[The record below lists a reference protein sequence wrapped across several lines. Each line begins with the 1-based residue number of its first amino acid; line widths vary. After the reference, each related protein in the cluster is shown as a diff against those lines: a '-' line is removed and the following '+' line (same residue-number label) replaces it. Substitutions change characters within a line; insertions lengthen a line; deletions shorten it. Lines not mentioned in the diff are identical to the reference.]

1 MEPVEDFLMDI
12 KLRAEEIQKA
22 FVLHLQG
29 GMVLHVFS
37 GVNLIVHAGECVAL
51 SGPSGI
57 GKSTL
62 LRILYANYKPDR
74 GNVWV
79 QHRGEWVDLL
89 QAKPYRIL
97 EIRRNTIGYVSQF
110 LRVIPR
116 VPALEVVMEPLR
128 SLGYP
133 PEECRLKAEVLLRR
147 LNIPERLWTISPT
160 LFSGGEQQRINLS
173 RSFIYPF
180 PILLLD
186 EPTAALD
193 DLNRRIVVELIQ
205 EAKARGAAVVGVFHD
220 REVKEAVS
228 TRNFEIPTEKIS

>member
-1 MEPVEDFLMDI
+1 MDI
-12 KLRAEEIQKA
+12 KLRAEGIQKS

-29 GMVLHVFS
+29 GMVLDVFR

-79 QHRGEWVDLL
+79 EHRGEWIDLL

-97 EIRRNTIGYVSQF
+97 EIRGKTIGYVSQF

-133 PEECRLKAEVLLRR
+133 PKECRLRAEILLRR

-193 DLNRRIVVELIQ
+193 DLNRRIVIELIQ

-228 TRNFEIPTEKIS
+228 TRSFEIPTEKIS

>member
-1 MEPVEDFLMDI
+1 MDI
-12 KLRAEEIQKA
+12 KLRVEEIQKA

-29 GMVLHVFS
+29 GMVLPVLS

-79 QHRGEWVDLL
+79 EHRGEWVNLL

-97 EIRRNTIGYVSQF
+97 EIRRSTIGYVSQF

-116 VPALEVVMEPLR
+116 VPAIEIVMEPLR
-128 SLGYP
+128 NLGYP
-133 PEECRLKAEVLLRR
+133 PQECRLQAEAMLRR

-160 LFSGGEQQRINLS
+160 LFSGGEQQRINIS
-173 RSFIYPF
+173 RSFICPF
-180 PILLLD
+180 SILLLD

-193 DLNRRIVVELIQ
+193 DQNRKIVIELIQ
-205 EAKARGAAVVGVFHD
+205 EAKTRGAAVVGVFHD

-228 TRNFEIPTEKIS
+228 TRTFDIPKEKIS